1 MPQDKGVDHRF
12 HDGLSRAGLLPFAL
26 MIDGAPTAGKSTTP
40 VPQIDRPLLL
50 GLVDQWHPETH
61 TFHFSFG
68 DMTITLK
75 DTAMITGLPIRGNP
89 LVVPRPST
97 EQWQTYVQQ
106 R

>member
-75 DTAMITGLPIRGNP
+75 DTAM
-89 LVVPRPST
+89 
-97 EQWQTYVQQ
+97 
-106 R
+106 